1 VTVAYAGGGASA
13 PAVSAPVTLAP
24 PHNTHRPHLTGAA
37 HVGANL
43 TCNKGTWVWPGA
55 KTYTYRWLRGSSR
68 IAGATGSH
76 HRAVTADAGH
86 RLSCVVTLATA
97 SGTTTSASSTAELVP
112 VPLVASRPPRILGTR
127 AVGARLACA
136 GGTWKHSGTL
146 HLTYRW
152 LRNGVPV
159 AHGTAAR
166 YTIVAADQG
175 KRLSCRVT
183 ATASGLKAGKT
194 TAAVLV
200 P

>member
-1 VTVAYAGGGASA
+1 M
-13 PAVSAPVTLAP
+13 
-24 PHNTHRPHLTGAA
+24 
-37 HVGANL
+37 
-43 TCNKGTWVWPGA
+43 
-55 KTYTYRWLRGSSR
+55 RGSTR
-68 IAGATGSH
+68 IAGATSSH
-76 HRAVTADAGH
+76 HRAVKADAGH

-97 SGTTTSASSTAELVP
+97 GGTTTHASSTAELVP
-112 VPLVASRPPRILGTR
+112 FPLVATRPPRILGTA
-127 AVGARLACA
+127 AVGARLVCA

-152 LRNGVPV
+152 LRNGVPL

-166 YTIVAADQG
+166 YTVVAADEG

-194 TAAVLV
+194 TAAARV